1 MLSSKNTL
9 EGPKC
14 LSVSS
19 TTSPVHGAQASEPA
33 HAVGGGLPLDHLA
46 IRSQAVS
53 PPVPALRKKLG
64 ALPQAPP
71 PNTPPLLEAHTEH
84 QPVGLD
90 EERGGVQVKLPGLA
104 RHKCV
109 ITSGV
114 EGGQGQMGVVL
125 STLANLKQVSP
136 LRITC
141 TAVCMQDS
149 TTPPPFSP
157 TCRPCS
163 QLNRRCNYI
172 FS

>member
-1 MLSSKNTL
+1 M
-9 EGPKC
+9 
-14 LSVSS
+14 
-19 TTSPVHGAQASEPA
+19 
-33 HAVGGGLPLDHLA
+33 DHQP

-71 PNTPPLLEAHTEH
+71 PDTPPLLEAHTEH

-90 EERGGVQVKLPGLA
+90 EERGGAQFKLPGLA

-114 EGGQGQMGVVL
+114 GGGQGQMGVVL

-136 LRITC
+136 LHVTC
-141 TAVCMQDS
+141 TAVRM
-149 TTPPPFSP
+149 
-157 TCRPCS
+157 
-163 QLNRRCNYI
+163 
-172 FS
+172 

>member
-1 MLSSKNTL
+1 M
-9 EGPKC
+9 
-14 LSVSS
+14 
-19 TTSPVHGAQASEPA
+19 
-33 HAVGGGLPLDHLA
+33 DHQP

-71 PNTPPLLEAHTEH
+71 PDTPPLLEAHTEH

-90 EERGGVQVKLPGLA
+90 EERGGVQFKLPGLA

-136 LRITC
+136 LCITC

-149 TTPPPFSP
+149 TTPPPS
-157 TCRPCS
+157 S
-163 QLNRRCNYI
+163 QPVDLAL
-172 FS
+172 S